1 MRERNREIRGPATR
15 KLESLG
21 KTRIYASIFVLCELQ
36 AGARLSDNPQ
46 RELRRVN
53 ILFDLLTVVYPDRS
67 FAVSYGE
74 AESSLRKKGGSIPTM
89 DLLIGVAAKIAGR
102 PLLTRDTR
110 HFKRIPGLIIED
122 Y

>member
-1 MRERNREIRGPATR
+1 
-15 KLESLG
+15 
-21 KTRIYASIFVLCELQ
+21 
-36 AGARLSDNPQ
+36 
-46 RELRRVN
+46 
-53 ILFDLLTVVYPDRS
+53 
-67 FAVSYGE
+67 
-74 AESSLRKKGGSIPTM
+74 M